1 MKRVLSNI
9 FLSLCIFSSCG
20 INDSEEV
27 LRCNFIDYKY
37 YQNEKQFLGI
47 MSGNYIVIGSDT
59 SNSDDAIKS
68 FLKSNDYFDH
78 NYNYTIEK
86 YSGYRYKQLVQKF
99 KTTQNCLE
107 ITEIM
112 NELKKNKIVDYCH
125 YTIKT
130 DDCTNAIDEKIGD
143 ECVDSYSSLFYVK
156 LKDTNEITVLDSVM
170 SETNIVSKEQNSFM
184 KNWYTLIADKY
195 SKGDALEM
203 ANYFYE
209 TGLFDAS
216 EPDIIKIV
224 VKN

>member
-1 MKRVLSNI
+1 MKRILSI
-9 FLSLCIFSSCG
+9 ILLSLFMFSSCG
-20 INDSEEV
+20 INDNEDV
-27 LRCNFIDYKY
+27 LLCNFIDYKY
-37 YQNEKQFLGI
+37 YQNEKQFLGV
-47 MSGNYIVIGSDT
+47 MSGDYILIGSDT

-68 FLKSNDYFDH
+68 FIKSIEYFDH
-78 NYNYTIEK
+78 NYNFTIEK
-86 YSGYRYKQLVQKF
+86 YSAYRYKQIVQKF
-99 KTTQNCLE
+99 KTTQSCFE
-107 ITEIM
+107 ITKIM
-112 NELKKNKIVDYCH
+112 NELKKNRIVDYCH
-125 YTIKT
+125 YTIQT

-170 SETNIVSKEQNSFM
+170 SETNILSKEQNSFM
-184 KNWYTLIADKY
+184 NNWYTLIADKN

-209 TGLFDAS
+209 TGLFAAS